1 MITITENPY
10 FSKIVLT
17 IIAVVVKLVLDSIM
31 KDENE
36 LKGLQKLFSFAIYFA
51 LPAVII
57 LWLNLDT
64 EIKDSKMNTTL
75 IAFNF
80 ALIIFNYFQ
89 TKVNTQNQMIAKF
102 GKIESEKIKEINH
115 INAVQVEKII
125 ALNDN
130 QKYILSEISKINDRV
145 IEFFKEKKNG

>member
-1 MITITENPY
+1 MTITENPY
-10 FSKIVLT
+10 FSKILLT

-36 LKGLQKLFSFAIYFA
+36 FKGLQKLFSFAIYFA
-51 LPAVII
+51 LPAIII

-64 EIKDSKMNTTL
+64 EIKDSKLNTTL

-89 TKVNTQNQMIAKF
+89 GKVNTQNQMITKF
-102 GKIESEKIKEINH
+102 GKIEAEKIKEINH
-115 INAVQVEKII
+115 KNAVQVEKII

-145 IEFFKEKKNG
+145 IEFFKEKNNG

>member
-1 MITITENPY
+1 MTITENPY
-10 FSKIVLT
+10 FLKIILT
-17 IIAVVVKLVLDSIM
+17 IIAVIIKLVLDSIM

-51 LPAVII
+51 LPAVVI

-64 EIKDSKMNTTL
+64 EIKDSKINTTL

-89 TKVNTQNQMIAKF
+89 SKINTQNQLISKF

-130 QKYILSEISKINDRV
+130 QKYILSEVSKINDRI
-145 IEFFKEKKNG
+145 IEFFKEKNG

>member
-1 MITITENPY
+1 MTITENPY
-10 FSKIVLT
+10 FSKILLT

-36 LKGLQKLFSFAIYFA
+36 LKGLQKLFSYAIYFA

-57 LWLNLDT
+57 LWLNLDI
-64 EIKDSKMNTTL
+64 EIKDSKLNTTL

-89 TKVNTQNQMIAKF
+89 GKVNTQNQMIAKF
-102 GKIESEKIKEINH
+102 GKIEAKKIKEINH

-125 ALNDN
+125 TLNDN

-145 IEFFKEKKNG
+145 IEFFKEKNNG